1 MSLPFTADE
10 FFDLF
15 AHYNRLL
22 WPAAALLW
30 LAAAVALAL
39 TIAAAPRRRRRPVS
53 LVLAVLWLWGGAVY
67 HAALFTRINPA
78 AWLFA
83 VAFVIEAGLLT
94 FYGIAR
100 ASLPFG
106 SASTGRKAL
115 GFTLALYALAYPAV
129 VMWTGH
135 AYPRAPTFGVPCPTT
150 IFTAGLLL
158 TCARTPV
165 VLTIVPI
172 LWSLV
177 GGSAALLLGVTAD
190 VVLLAC
196 AGLLAV
202 HAWTT
207 A

>member
-22 WPAAALLW
+22 WPAAVVLW
-30 LAAAVALAL
+30 LAAAVVLV
-39 TIAAAPRRRRRPVS
+39 IAFGGPPRRRPRPVS
-53 LVLAVLWLWGGAVY
+53 LVLAVLWLWSGAVY

-83 VAFVIEAGLLT
+83 LAFVTEAGLLT

-100 ASLPFG
+100 QALPFG
-106 SASTGRKAL
+106 TASTGRKAL
-115 GFTLALYALAYPAV
+115 GLALALYALAYPAV
-129 VMWTGH
+129 ALLTGH
-135 AYPRAPTFGVPCPTT
+135 GYPRTPTFGVPCPTT
-150 IFTAGLLL
+150 IFTVGLLL
-158 TCARTPV
+158 TCARKPV
-165 VLTIVPI
+165 ALMIVPV

-190 VVLLAC
+190 VVLLVC
-196 AGLLAV
+196 AVVLAV
-202 HAWTT
+202 DAWIST
-207 A
+207 